1 MAAESFEDV
10 DWDALG
16 GGGLTRRGRAMLTF
30 AAAFLVAFGVD
41 FLVFHD
47 GLNWLLGAVP
57 GALVPTGGL
66 AFVAETTGTP
76 LPFGVDL
83 SGSDWL
89 LVLTLAV
96 GGFYG
101 VWPMAANRRL
111 AAYYW
116 RRFRRNKVAL
126 LSAAYLSVVFVV
138 GLIGPAFIDP
148 PQVAPLQGY
157 QPPVW
162 GTVDNS
168 VPIQC
173 VGETTTRTVGGTTKT
188 LCQGTMAHPLGTT
201 QEGKD
206 VLKLLVLG
214 MRVSMKVGLVTMLL
228 VITLGSLV
236 GTTAAYFGGLVDEVL
251 MRYVDLQAT
260 FPSFFLFLLL
270 SYLFTPSLTLLIL
283 LFGLLGWE
291 GTARLVRS
299 EALQRTEAE
308 YVRAAENAGAN
319 DGWII
324 RRHILPNVSNSVITN
339 ATLAIPGFILLE
351 AALAFLALTD
361 PSVPSWGKTIAAGR
375 GDLGS
380 AWWVATIPGVFLFFT
395 ILAFNMIGDGLRD
408 ALDPRSEGRT

>member
-1 MAAESFEDV
+1 VATESFEDV

-16 GGGLTRRGRAMLTF
+16 GGGLSLRERAMLGF
-30 AAAFLVAFGVD
+30 GGVFLALLLVD
-41 FLVFHD
+41 FLLFHD
-47 GLNWLLGAVP
+47 GLNWLV
-57 GALVPTGGL
+57 GL
-66 AFVAETTGTP
+66 APDAFGLGEVGFVTRTRGTP
-76 LPFGVDL
+76 FPFGVDL

-96 GGFYG
+96 GVFYG
-101 VWPMAANRRL
+101 VWPMATNRRL

-116 RRFRRNKVAL
+116 RRFRRNRAAQ
-126 LSAAYLSVVFVV
+126 LSAVYLAVVFAV
-138 GLIGPAFIDP
+138 GLVAPLFVES

-162 GTVDNS
+162 GAVDAS

-173 VGETTTRTVGGTTKT
+173 VGETTTRTAGGTTRT
-188 LCQGTMAHPLGTT
+188 LCRGTMAHPLGTT
-201 QEGKD
+201 GEGKD
-206 VLKLLVLG
+206 VLTLLVLG
-214 MRVSMKVGLVTMLL
+214 MRVSMKVGLVSMLL

-236 GTTAAYFGGLVDEVL
+236 GTTAAYFGGLVDELL

-260 FPSFFLFLLL
+260 FPAFFLFLLL
-270 SYLFTPSLTLLIL
+270 SYLFTPSLTLLIV
-283 LFGLLGWE
+283 LFGVLGWE

-299 EALQRTEAE
+299 EALQRTEEA
-308 YVRAAENAGAN
+308 YIRAAENAGAS
-319 DGWII
+319 DAWII

-361 PSVPSWGKTIAAGR
+361 PSVPSWGRTIAAGR

-408 ALDPRSEGRT
+408 ALDPRSEGRS